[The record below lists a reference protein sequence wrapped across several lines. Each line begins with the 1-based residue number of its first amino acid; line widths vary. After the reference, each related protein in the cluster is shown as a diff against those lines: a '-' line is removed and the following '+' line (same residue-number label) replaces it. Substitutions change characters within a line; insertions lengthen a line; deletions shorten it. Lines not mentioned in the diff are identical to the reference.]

1 MKKITSVLAAAFI
14 VLSLAGCNENTESTS
29 NESSS
34 SSTSAESSSSSSST
48 ESSSNESSS
57 SSESSSSAESS
68 SSTTTE
74 ESKPEESKPEES
86 KPEESKPEESK
97 PEESKP
103 EESKP
108 EQPSISDPVALLNNV
123 YNLFGEEEKFPA
135 TGGDFSSGELIEGA
149 GAYSLADPDALDYSS
164 GFPAAEI
171 GKIDSAATL
180 THLMNQNT
188 FTSGAYHVAAG
199 TDMEAL
205 SELIKNNIQSR
216 QWMCGCPDK
225 IIVATI
231 DDYIISAFGHEEII
245 TSFVTHLK
253 EVYSDVK
260 IIVDEPIM
268 GRDFSGGDIIGPL
281 GVYSLADPEALD
293 YSSGFTAE
301 KIGKIDSAAALTHMM
316 NQNTFVKINFDEPIM

>member
-1 MKKITSVLAAAFI
+1 MKKITSVLAAALI
-14 VLSLAGCNENTESTS
+14 VLSLAGCSENTEKTS

-48 ESSSNESSS
+48 ESSSDENSSSSESSSSAESSSSSSSTESSSAESSS

-74 ESKPEESKPEES
+74 ESKPEESKPVES
-86 KPEESKPEESK
+86 N
-97 PEESKP
+97 
-103 EESKP
+103 P
-108 EQPSISDPVALLNNV
+108 EQPDISDPVALLNNV

-149 GAYSLADPDALDYSS
+149 GAYSLADPDAFDYSS

-180 THLMNQNT
+180 THMMNQNT

-205 SELIKNNIQSR
+205 AESIKNNIQSR
-216 QWMCGCPDK
+216 QWMCGFPDK
-225 IIVATI
+225 LIVASA

-253 EVYSDVK
+253 EAYSDVK
-260 IIVDEPIM
+260 II
-268 GRDFSGGDIIGPL
+268 
-281 GVYSLADPEALD
+281 
-293 YSSGFTAE
+293 
-301 KIGKIDSAAALTHMM
+301 
-316 NQNTFVKINFDEPIM
+316 FDEPIM